1 MNKYPTSSFKN
12 SSNIILKLKIKEE
25 IKNTKK
31 TEYCTKLKWVTTR
44 EAPEK
49 ESSKSVYAVEG
60 CEVTNIKK

>member
-31 TEYCTKLKWVTTR
+31 NRVR

-49 ESSKSVYAVEG
+49 ELSKSVYAVEG